1 MWRGGI
7 MRSSAPKRIAT
18 VLWTFMLGAVLL
30 ASLAVLEAQA
40 PPKRVT
46 AGIITLGGSTA
57 IIYVTQKAGPFQRY
71 GLDVQIVYFGSGAI
85 AASGLLSGE
94 AKITLMSASST
105 IAAAIGG
112 ADVVQI
118 GGLVHKLAYGLM
130 VASPISSLP

>member
-46 AGIITLGGSTA
+46 AGISTLGGSTA
-57 IIYVTQKAGPFQRY
+57 IIYVTQKAGLFERY

-94 AKITLMSASST
+94 AKITLMSGNST
-105 IAAAIGG
+105 LAAALGG

-118 GGLVHKLAYGLM
+118 GGVSNKLAYGLM
-130 VASPISSLP
+130 VSPSIKSVH